1 MNGVEPNVPSMI
13 VKYEVGPG
21 SLRTVEK
28 RRHWYVRDVGEQER
42 KLP

>member
-13 VKYEVGPG
+13 VECEAGPV
-21 SLRTVEK
+21 SLHTVEK
-28 RRHWYVRDVGEQER
+28 RRHWSVRDVGEQER